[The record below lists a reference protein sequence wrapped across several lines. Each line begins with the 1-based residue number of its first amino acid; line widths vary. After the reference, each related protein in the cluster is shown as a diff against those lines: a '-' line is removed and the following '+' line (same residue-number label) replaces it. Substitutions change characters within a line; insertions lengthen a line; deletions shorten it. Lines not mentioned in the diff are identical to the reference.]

1 MAQLGNRDVPT
12 SLVNI
17 CSPLAINDRV
27 PAESILLAG
36 THGQS
41 HAARCEGCI
50 LQSLLSTSAGQ
61 SWALP
66 SEIADW

>member
-41 HAARCEGCI
+41 HAAR
-50 LQSLLSTSAGQ
+50 
-61 SWALP
+61 
-66 SEIADW
+66 